1 MLNLLQKQ
9 NNWRPLCPLQSEK
22 NNTHIFHIRQDKIRE
37 KIILTF
43 LKTMK
48 TLFNFHFISLTIS
61 R

>member
-9 NNWRPLCPLQSEK
+9 NNRHPLCPLQSEK

-43 LKTMK
+43 
-48 TLFNFHFISLTIS
+48 F
-61 R
+61 